1 MSSTVRGKQKVTN
14 AEAVLRGLAHMKPDV
29 VEPLINAQIENLE
42 NSGLD
47 PKTYALTKIAAL
59 TAIGSR
65 SMASWAW
72 QVNLAKESGVS
83 EAEMVGTLIALA
95 PTVGMAHI
103 VSAAAELAFA
113 LGYQIEERMS

>member
-1 MSSTVRGKQKVTN
+1 MSSTVSSKQKVTN
-14 AEAVLRGLAHMKPDV
+14 AEAVLRGLARMNPDV

-47 PKTYALTKIAAL
+47 PKTYALVKIAAL
-59 TAIGSR
+59 ATIGSR
-65 SMASWAW
+65 SVASWAW
-72 QVNLAKESGVS
+72 QVNLAKKSGVS
-83 EAEMVGTLIALA
+83 EAEMAGTLVALA
-95 PTVGMAHI
+95 PTVGMARV